1 MKSNIVAALI
11 CALAIPAAAFAA
23 GTVERPAGKKHVVV
37 AQNSHAKKARAK
49 STKTRSMGK
58 SAPKAG
64 PSTKLDS
71 SAK

>member
-1 MKSNIVAALI
+1 MKRNIVAALI

-23 GTVERPAGKKHVVV
+23 GTVERPAGKKHAVV
-37 AQNSHAKKARAK
+37 AHNSHAKKAHGK
-49 STKTRSMGK
+49 STKARSGK

-71 SAK
+71 AK